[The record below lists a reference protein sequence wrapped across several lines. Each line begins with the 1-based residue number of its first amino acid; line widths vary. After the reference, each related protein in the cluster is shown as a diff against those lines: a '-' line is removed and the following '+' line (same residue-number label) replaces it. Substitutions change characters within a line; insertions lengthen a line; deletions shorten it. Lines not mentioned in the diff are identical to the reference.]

1 MISSL
6 LCHKKQAC
14 LKFVCAERASMS
26 IINIKNSA
34 PFTQCVFNRWF
45 FGLCIAKNVFLGKDD
60 PVESTWCWWLCSI
73 YQCFQ
78 PGAGRHLGR
87 PGQKTSVF
95 TLWFALLG
103 NRSPCPA
110 TPMLKQNS
118 TSLSQDLGLINPNQG
133 TRIKTNVLLGR
144 YWCFRALIL
153 GFRTNWLGLRVC
165 LASLDQLRQ
174 AYKL

>member
-1 MISSL
+1 
-6 LCHKKQAC
+6 
-14 LKFVCAERASMS
+14 MS
-26 IINIKNSA
+26 EVRVSRNGIYVNYKHQKTVPHLPS
-34 PFTQCVFNRWF
+34 
-45 FGLCIAKNVFLGKDD
+45 VFLTDDFLDYASPKKCVSWKVD

-95 TLWFALLG
+95 TLWFALLV

-118 TSLSQDLGLINPNQG
+118 TSLSQDLGLINPDQG
-133 TRIKTNVLLGR
+133 TRIKTNVLLGQ

-153 GFRTNWLGLRVC
+153 GFRTNWLGLKVC

-174 AYKL
+174 AYRL